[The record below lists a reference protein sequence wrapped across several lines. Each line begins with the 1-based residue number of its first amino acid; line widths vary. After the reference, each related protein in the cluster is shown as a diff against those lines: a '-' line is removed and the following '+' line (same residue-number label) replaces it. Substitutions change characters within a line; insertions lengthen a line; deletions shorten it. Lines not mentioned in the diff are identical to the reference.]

1 MKFGEIMHS
10 GSGELLT
17 FEKIPKNPRWPP
29 APWRLFCTVGFSGS
43 DAKSISS
50 YSLHRIFLKL
60 GTHVHWVRGHGARLA
75 DFSIFA

>member
-1 MKFGEIMHS
+1 MKCGGIVDS
-10 GSGELLT
+10 ASGELLT

-29 APWRLFCTVGFSGS
+29 APRRPFCTVGFSVS
-43 DAKSISS
+43 DAKAISS

-60 GTHVHWVRGHGARLA
+60 GPHVYWVRGHGARLA